1 MCLQSMLSFGISNL
15 FLIYVM
21 IPVLKKFVIKI
32 SKKTVGVISIILAL
46 TFVLDMILYAI
57 IH

>member
-1 MCLQSMLSFGISNL
+1 MFAIYAILWISSL

>member
-1 MCLQSMLSFGISNL
+1 MLSFGISSL

-32 SKKTVGVISIILAL
+32 SKKTVRVISIILVL